1 MTNQYL
7 SALPNLRAWSNDGS
21 PLPRWVKPHV
31 TEERGRNGTFLI
43 DTPIGTA
50 RVHAGDIVVEHAG
63 SAWARSPGEI
73 QQFIDGLVAE
83 SQPSAP
89 AIGPGKAAQFGT
101 KSKAKATA
109 TRKVAYR
116 LPHGSMP
123 SIEWVHTSTL
133 SVDTNYKRSIENAA
147 SRRLIRS
154 IAANFDWRLCAPLVV
169 SRRADGSRVII
180 DGQHRWAAATLRG
193 DLPQLPCCIFSYD
206 SPEEEARMFIV
217 ANRSRRPMTRLDD
230 YHAAIAAADEDA
242 LEIQQIVRDAGL
254 RVARDISEGST
265 KPGRIVFT
273 AALASA
279 LRKHGPAIVSAALTT
294 MAEAFPGQRLTHGGA
309 LFGGLVLL
317 FAQPPKGFEPD
328 DLVPALRTFD
338 AAGWGDFVSGVPGG
352 DRRNAAMKMAILES
366 LSSPIAIA
374 AE

>member
-1 MTNQYL
+1 MNNLRL
-7 SALPNLRAWSNDGS
+7 SALPSARAWSHDGS
-21 PLPRWVKPHV
+21 SIPSWVRPHMV
-31 TEERGRNGTFLI
+31 ADLESNGTFLL
-43 DTPIGTA
+43 DTPIGNA
-50 RVHAGDIVVEHAG
+50 RVHTGDIVVEHAG
-63 SAWARSPGEI
+63 SVWARSPGEI
-73 QQFIDGLVAE
+73 QQFIDGLAAE
-83 SQPSAP
+83 SQTAP
-89 AIGPGKAAQFGT
+89 AAIGPGKVAQFGT
-101 KSKAKATA
+101 KSKAKSP
-109 TRKVAYR
+109 TRRMAYR
-116 LPHGSMP
+116 QPQGSMP

-133 SVDTNYKRSIENAA
+133 SVDTKYQRSTENAA

-242 LEIQQIVRDAGL
+242 LEIQQLVSDSGL
-254 RVARDISEGST
+254 RVARDISEGTT

-294 MAEAFPGQRLTHGGA
+294 MADAFPGQRLTHGGA
-309 LFGGLVLL
+309 IFGGLILL
-317 FAQPPKGFEPD
+317 FAQPPQGFEPD

-352 DRRNAAMKMAILES
+352 ERRNAAMKMAILES
-366 LSSPIAIA
+366 LSSRIAIA

>member
-1 MTNQYL
+1 MINLPL
-7 SALPNLRAWSNDGS
+7 SSLPTLRAWANDGS
-21 PLPRWVKPHV
+21 AMPVWVQSHV
-31 TEERGRNGTFLI
+31 KGERGSNGAFLI
-43 DTPIGTA
+43 QSPMGVA
-50 RVHAGDIVVEHAG
+50 RVHHGDIVVVHSG

-83 SQPSAP
+83 SAPSVP
-89 AIGPGKAAQFGT
+89 AIGPGKIAQFGT
-101 KSKAKATA
+101 KGKAKAK
-109 TRKVAYR
+109 RRMAYR
-116 LPHGSMP
+116 PPHGSMP

-133 SVDTNYKRSIENAA
+133 SVDTKYQRSIENAA

-180 DGQHRWAAATLRG
+180 DGQHRWAAATMRG
-193 DLPQLPCCIFSYD
+193 DLPQLPCCLFSYD

-242 LEIQQIVRDAGL
+242 LEIQQLVRDAGL

-279 LRKHGPAIVSAALTT
+279 LRKHGPAVVSAALTT
-294 MAEAFPGQRLTHGGA
+294 IAEAFPGQRLTHGGA

-317 FAQPPKGFEPD
+317 FAQPPEGFEPD
-328 DLVPALRTFD
+328 DLVPALKTFD

-352 DRRNAAMKMAILES
+352 DRRNAAMKMAIVES
-366 LSSPIAIA
+366 LTSSIAIA